1 MPSSHDNASSFLV
14 RVASVA
20 ALAALAVTAHAGPR
34 EQAKR
39 IHDRIAGV
47 PPSSAVLDAM
57 EAEITGGDT
66 LAAAMIAMDNPSF
79 YSVTLKNLV
88 TPWTN
93 RAQTV
98 FEPLND
104 YTATVIGMVRD
115 DLPFNT
121 VLSADVLYVGAAG
134 LGLPAVSP
142 ANNDHYEQME
152 ARGVN
157 LLTGRVEAD
166 NGTLHFRADSGASFR
181 VPRQVGGTAR
191 AGDAMNLVLR
201 PENVQIDPP
210 GAVDPDGIRWPG
222 RIVQAVYTFAAR
234 HPEVLRYVPCF
245 CGCESRGHTDNED
258 CFIAGRDANG
268 RPRWEEHGM
277 G

>member
-93 RAQTV
+93 RAQSV

-134 LGLPAVSP
+134 LGLPGELFGEGVRLILGVFKAWWESDASLLEINPLAVVESVDGAP
-142 ANNDHYEQME
+142 ALLALDAKVSLDDNALHRHKDLLELRDLNEE
-152 ARGVN
+152 APLEIEASRFMRY
-157 LLTGRVEAD
+157 LRRVS
-166 NGTLHFRADSGASFR
+166 TR
-181 VPRQVGGTAR
+181 
-191 AGDAMNLVLR
+191 
-201 PENVQIDPP
+201 
-210 GAVDPDGIRWPG
+210 
-222 RIVQAVYTFAAR
+222 
-234 HPEVLRYVPCF
+234 
-245 CGCESRGHTDNED
+245 
-258 CFIAGRDANG
+258 
-268 RPRWEEHGM
+268 
-277 G
+277 